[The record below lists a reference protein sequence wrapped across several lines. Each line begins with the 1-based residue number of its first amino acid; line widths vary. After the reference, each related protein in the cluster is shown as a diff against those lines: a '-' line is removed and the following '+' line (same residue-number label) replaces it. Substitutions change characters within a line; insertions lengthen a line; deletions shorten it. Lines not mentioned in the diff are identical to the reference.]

1 MLANFSNC
9 SLGGSV
15 MCSYMCFGKDPNM
28 SREKD
33 MPQTSQSALCISKYA
48 TRESEVLRL
57 QEALRSAFCRLGL
70 LMAQDM

>member
-1 MLANFSNC
+1 
-9 SLGGSV
+9 

-33 MPQTSQSALCISKYA
+33 MPQTSQSALLRTAEYA
-48 TRESEVLRL
+48 TRASEVLRL
-57 QEALRSAFCRLGL
+57 QEALRSAFHRLEL